1 MEPLSKHLLQIR
13 YYRVALRPC
22 FKVYKKKY
30 LNLSGL
36 NLLVTCLTIPKHLS
50 HSCSKEK
57 QLFDSEEELDEISE
71 RPTTRNVSN
80 QSNTAPITGQAK
92 VRGKI

>member
-1 MEPLSKHLLQIR
+1 M
-13 YYRVALRPC
+13 YRVLT
-22 FKVYKKKY
+22 
-30 LNLSGL
+30 L
-36 NLLVTCLTIPKHLS
+36 NLLVTCLTIPKNLS

-71 RPTTRNVSN
+71 RPTARNVSN

-92 VRGKI
+92 VRGKFFNKKGKRPVKRKQLT

>member
-1 MEPLSKHLLQIR
+1 M
-13 YYRVALRPC
+13 YRVLT
-22 FKVYKKKY
+22 
-30 LNLSGL
+30 L

-71 RPTTRNVSN
+71 RPRTTRIVSN
-80 QSNTAPITGQAK
+80 KSNTAPITGQTK
-92 VRGKI
+92 VRGKFKKKKGKRPVKRKQLT

>member
-1 MEPLSKHLLQIR
+1 MYVPSSNFE
-13 YYRVALRPC
+13 
-22 FKVYKKKY
+22 
-30 LNLSGL
+30 
-36 NLLVTCLTIPKHLS
+36 LLVTCLTIPKNLS

-92 VRGKI
+92 VRGKILKKKKAKGP

>member
-1 MEPLSKHLLQIR
+1 M
-13 YYRVALRPC
+13 YRVLT
-22 FKVYKKKY
+22 
-30 LNLSGL
+30 L

-92 VRGKI
+92 VRGKIKKKKGKRPVKRKQLT

>member
-1 MEPLSKHLLQIR
+1 M
-13 YYRVALRPC
+13 YRVLT
-22 FKVYKKKY
+22 
-30 LNLSGL
+30 LS
-36 NLLVTCLTIPKHLS
+36 LLVTCLTIPKNLS

-80 QSNTAPITGQAK
+80 QSNTASITGQAK
-92 VRGKI
+92 ARGKFFLKKKAKGP

>member
-1 MEPLSKHLLQIR
+1 M
-13 YYRVALRPC
+13 YRVLT
-22 FKVYKKKY
+22 
-30 LNLSGL
+30 L
-36 NLLVTCLTIPKHLS
+36 NLLVTCLTIPKNLS

-80 QSNTAPITGQAK
+80 KSNTAPITGQAK
-92 VRGKI
+92 VRGKILKKKKAKGP

>member
-1 MEPLSKHLLQIR
+1 MYVPSSNFE
-13 YYRVALRPC
+13 
-22 FKVYKKKY
+22 
-30 LNLSGL
+30 
-36 NLLVTCLTIPKHLS
+36 LLVTCLTIPKNLS

-92 VRGKI
+92 VRGKIKKKRRQKAREKKTTYVNSSVKGQRN

>member
-1 MEPLSKHLLQIR
+1 M
-13 YYRVALRPC
+13 YRVLT
-22 FKVYKKKY
+22 
-30 LNLSGL
+30 LS
-36 NLLVTCLTIPKHLS
+36 LLVTCLTKNLS
-50 HSCSKEK
+50 DSCSKEK

-92 VRGKI
+92 VRGKFFNKKGKRPVKRKQLT